1 MRADE
6 TGSVRSDPP
15 ETVTTSNRRPYR
27 RPVRRTWFLATHEY
41 RVYALRELSSVVVG
55 LFVLNLLVGLVSVHR
70 GVDAWRWWV
79 ELQRHP
85 AVVVMTVVALLMAV
99 VHATTWFQATPTI
112 IKVRRGRRYVADVWV
127 VLQHYVLLALFA
139 LVVVLWIGVS

>member
-1 MRADE
+1 MSADHRRTLT
-6 TGSVRSDPP
+6 TGRGENGTPGH
-15 ETVTTSNRRPYR
+15 RQPYR
-27 RPVRRTWFLATHEY
+27 RPVPRTWFLKTREY
-41 RVYALRELSSVVVG
+41 RAYALRELSSVAVG
-55 LFVLNLLVGLVSVHR
+55 LFVLNLLVGLVSFHR
-70 GVDAWRWWV
+70 GLDAWTWWV

-85 AVVVMTVVALLMAV
+85 VLVAMSVGALLMAV

>member
-1 MRADE
+1 MSTDRRPVPSTGDEGTEPRGHRA
-6 TGSVRSDPP
+6 
-15 ETVTTSNRRPYR
+15 PYR

-55 LFVLNLLVGLVSVHR
+55 LFVLNLLIGLVSVHR
-70 GVDAWRWWV
+70 GLEAWTWWV

-85 AVVVMTVVALLMAV
+85 VVVVMTVGALLMAV
-99 VHATTWFQATPTI
+99 VHATTWFQATPKI